1 MKYIPAEN
9 GYFSIYIVIESGD
22 EFISDSHY
30 DKVTANA
37 LQLDRNALKS
47 TYLFTKFFSNM
58 KKILS
63 HVIISK
69 ELLSDMETLNVI
81 GGNDYAPHATKDK
94 CTKNGCINNGCNDC
108 ADGNTD
114 NYCIDIGCIRE
125 EVKKIAPQC
134 GNG

>member
-63 HVIISK
+63 HV
-69 ELLSDMETLNVI
+69 
-81 GGNDYAPHATKDK
+81 
-94 CTKNGCINNGCNDC
+94 
-108 ADGNTD
+108 
-114 NYCIDIGCIRE
+114 
-125 EVKKIAPQC
+125 
-134 GNG
+134 